1 MILFCN
7 SGKER
12 FHIRKA
18 MLYPD
23 AMADRVY
30 RITPQLLQSW
40 GVKGLVLDIDNT
52 LTTHD
57 NPVPDQGVTAWL
69 EQNRQAGIQMIV
81 LSNNSPERVKPF
93 AEILGLDFIADG
105 AKPLKKGYRR
115 CSEAMNIPCE
125 QLCMVGDQ
133 IFTDILGGNNA
144 GCKTVLVQPIQKEK
158 MAFFRFKRAMERLVL
173 RICPKKRADSI
184 LHLS

>member
-1 MILFCN
+1 
-7 SGKER
+7 
-12 FHIRKA
+12 
-18 MLYPD
+18 
-23 AMADRVY
+23 
-30 RITPQLLQSW
+30 

-57 NPVPDQGVTAWL
+57 NPVPDQGVAAWL
-69 EQNRQAGIQMIV
+69 EQNRLAGIQMIV

-105 AKPLKKGYRR
+105 AKPLKKGYMR

-144 GCKTVLVQPIQKEK
+144 G
-158 MAFFRFKRAMERLVL
+158 
-173 RICPKKRADSI
+173 
-184 LHLS
+184 